1 MSLYPEGVNPR
12 VGVLRLGCARN
23 DVDADELEARLVADG
38 IPVHDDGGDVDVLLV
53 NTCGFVASAKKDSID
68 AILAAADTGARVVVT
83 GCLAERYGQELAE
96 SLPEA
101 AAVLSF
107 DDYTDI
113 ADRVRRVAAGESL
126 EAHVP
131 SDRRRLLPLAPAERA
146 GSGSAPGHA
155 GLQRRAYAP
164 VMSVKLAS
172 GCDRRCTFCA
182 IPAFRGAFVSRGPE
196 DVIGECVDLVEQG
209 VREIHL
215 VSENST
221 SYGKDLGDIRM
232 LERLLPSLGQ
242 VPGLVRVRVQYLQPA
257 EIRPGLIDVI
267 AGTGGVASYFDLSFQ
282 HASARVLRRM
292 RRFGGSE
299 DFLAL
304 LDRIRALDPLAGVRT
319 NVIVGFPGEDEA
331 DVAELERFLAAAR
344 LDAIGVFGYSDEDG
358 TEAVGLDGHVPQAEV
373 DDRVARISGLV
384 DDLMAER
391 ARERVGQV
399 VEVIVEGHDDGAAFG
414 HAAHQG
420 PDDGVTILSGVHEV
434 GDVVRA
440 TVKDADGP
448 DLVAVP

>member
-1 MSLYPEGVNPR
+1 MSPR

-38 IPVHDDGGDVDVLLV
+38 IPVLDDADDVDVLLV

-68 AILAAADTGARVVVT
+68 AILAAADTGARVMVT

-131 SDRRRLLPLAPAERA
+131 SDRRRLLPIAPAERA
-146 GSGSAPGHA
+146 GAESAPGHA
-155 GLQRRAYAP
+155 GLRRAVTGP

-182 IPAFRGAFVSRGPE
+182 IPSFRGSFVSRRPE
-196 DVIGECVDLVEQG
+196 QVMGEVVDLVEAG
-209 VREIHL
+209 VREVVL

-232 LERLLPSLGQ
+232 LEGLLPALAR
-242 VPGLVRVRVQYLQPA
+242 VPGILRLRVNYLQPA
-257 EIRPGLIDVI
+257 EMRPGLVDVI
-267 AGTGGVASYFDLSFQ
+267 AGTPGVAPYFDLSFQ
-282 HASARVLRRM
+282 HASPRVLRRM
-292 RRFGGSE
+292 RRFGGTE
-299 DFLAL
+299 DFLGL
-304 LDRIRALDPLAGVRT
+304 IESIRERAPHAGIRT
-319 NVIVGFPGEDEA
+319 NVIVGFPGETEDDLDELTA
-331 DVAELERFLAAAR
+331 FLEAAR
-344 LDAIGVFGYSDEDG
+344 LDAVGVFGYSDEEG
-358 TEAVGLDGHVPQAEV
+358 TQAADLDGHLPDDEV
-373 DDRVARISGLV
+373 ERRAARVCALV
-384 DDLMAER
+384 DELMLDRAQER
-391 ARERVGQV
+391 IGEEVELLVEEPGLAR
-399 VEVIVEGHDDGAAFG
+399 
-414 HAAHQG
+414 AAHQG
-420 PDDGVTILSGVHEV
+420 PDDAATLIDASYAV
-434 GDVVRA
+434 GEVVRT
-440 TVKDADGP
+440 TVVDVDGF
-448 DLVAVP
+448 DLVAGPR